1 MASDTGIYGNHYV
14 YSQNTIRALENST
27 LNRDVFKKI
36 IEKKYIFDSESMKI
50 ISQSEIE
57 KKTQTEIEKK
67 LSGTVYPNE
76 NALFK
81 ALGKLKNKPRSFR
94 DKKIISRAT
103 LRSLKEAEFS
113 EISEMK
119 AAFEKL
125 GIKVGE
131 ADFDLI
137 TEVTNTSWHW
147 TTKNYREVF
156 SNPDSWR
163 IFKNTGL
170 YVTLTLGL
178 FNIGFALIIALLTF
192 HMSLGQSKFFRS
204 LWLIPRITP
213 SVLYVLLWRDL
224 MDHSGFIS
232 NVVGHFGVAPT
243 NWMGE
248 FPWVTIIMINGFV
261 GASMGMIIFS
271 SAMQAIPKSLLY
283 AASVDGAYMW
293 QQIRRIILPQIRW
306 PILFI
311 ASYQTLSLL
320 TSFEYIQLSTDGGP
334 ARSTEVW
341 ALHAFHTALSN
352 YWGNLRYGF
361 GATLSV
367 VLVVI
372 GITASITYLKF
383 FKFQEMLQEPPIES

>member
-14 YSQNTIRALENST
+14 YSKNAIRALEKST
-27 LNRDVFKKI
+27 LNRDIFKKI
-36 IEKKYIFDSESMKI
+36 IERKYVFDSESLKI
-50 ISQSEIE
+50 ISQSKIE
-57 KKTQTEIEKK
+57 KKTQTEIEET
-67 LSGTVYPNE
+67 LPGTVYSTE
-76 NALFK
+76 KALFE
-81 ALGKLKNKPRSFR
+81 ALDKLKNKPRSFR

-103 LRSLKEAEFS
+103 IRSLNGEEFI
-113 EISEMK
+113 EISEMRV
-119 AAFEKL
+119 AFEKL
-125 GIKVGE
+125 QIEVGE
-131 ADFDLI
+131 EDFDLI

-147 TTKNYREVF
+147 TTKNYGEVF

-178 FNIGFALIIALLTF
+178 FNVGCALIIALLTF
-192 HMSLGQSKFFRS
+192 YMSLGQSKFFRS
-204 LWLIPRITP
+204 LWLIPRISP

-232 NVVGHFGVAPT
+232 YVMGYFGVAPT

-248 FPWVTIIMINGFV
+248 FPWVTIIVINGFV

-334 ARSTEVW
+334 ARDTEVW
-341 ALHAFHTALSN
+341 ALHAFHAALSN

-372 GITASITYLKF
+372 GIIASITYLKL
-383 FKFQEMLQEPPIES
+383 FKFQVLLQEPPIEN